1 MIRTALTS
9 LVGAVVLASAGC
21 GATQRPGVTPRE
33 TRTTTHAVDPP
44 EPTFGQASAVRVAR
58 TVYGRALTDR
68 RGFALYRFTHDRSAA
83 STCYGACA
91 LAWPPYV
98 VARRPSAVGPGA
110 HAGLLGIVRRPDG
123 RLQVSYAG
131 HPLYY
136 YVGDH
141 SPHEVLCQAVTEFGG
156 TWNVVAP
163 DGHAVH

>member
-1 MIRTALTS
+1 MTRIALTS

-33 TRTTTHAVDPP
+33 ARTTMHAGDSP
-44 EPTFGQASAVRVAR
+44 EPTVVQAAAVRVAR

-68 RGFALYRFTHDRSAA
+68 RGFTASEDRSAA

-91 LAWPPYV
+91 AAWPPYV
-98 VARRPSAVGPGA
+98 VARRPSAAGLGA
-110 HAGLLGIVRRPDG
+110 QAGLLGIVRRPGG
-123 RLQVSYAG
+123 RLQVTYAG

-136 YVGDH
+136 YVGDR
-141 SPHEVLCQAVTEFGG
+141 SPHQVLCQAVTEFGG

-163 DGHAVH
+163 DGHAIH